1 MSERLEVK
9 LVRMPG
15 RWVLMLG
22 REVVAAFANRSEALA
37 ALRAYRGGGGVSPRH
52 GTRWDRRRGRARW
65 CSHQFH
71 FFGRRPPWLTT

>member
-37 ALRAYRGGGGVSPRH
+37 ALRAYRG
-52 GTRWDRRRGRARW
+52 RGRRE
-65 CSHQFH
+65 
-71 FFGRRPPWLTT
+71 PPAWDPLG